1 MMINT
6 NEKHMVLDMEMTS
19 DFSVIKEHP
28 QKATQ
33 TVSRIN
39 IPNREAVWNWP
50 RDGVEKQ
57 D

>member
-1 MMINT
+1 MMITT
-6 NEKHMVLDMEMTS
+6 NEKHMVLDMEITS